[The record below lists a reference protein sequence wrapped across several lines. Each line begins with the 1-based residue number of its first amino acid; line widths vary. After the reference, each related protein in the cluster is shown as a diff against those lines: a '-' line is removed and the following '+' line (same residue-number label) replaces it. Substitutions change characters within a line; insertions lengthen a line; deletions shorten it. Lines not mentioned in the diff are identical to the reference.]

1 MTASALR
8 PNVLVAHVLA
18 MVLVLIVVGRVLP
31 PPAISDHEMMEYV
44 GQGVINPGCN
54 NLNCWRILAAA
65 IVERFPGPSLPRWRI
80 YAALG
85 NAAGAAITAQLVL
98 TLGLS
103 RQAAIFAMWIAALS
117 VGSLTTVYHPYT
129 SDSMIFFLAPLI
141 MLLLVRN
148 CVGFATLAAAIGI
161 FAKEF
166 AAAPLYID
174 AGARAFRRE
183 WPRFR
188 RSLLAAVAVT
198 VWWVGYQ
205 ISLMVFFSYAYD
217 ANPSIDIFRGGY
229 FWFWYRHVGLQTAV
243 VTVFTAFGAA
253 YVLAAAGLFRAPAL
267 LRASIVGS
275 VFPAL
280 AFMYVETP
288 DRALFNFFF
297 LIGPLAAIALTSLP
311 AIARWLFV
319 VSFGLAN
326 LRIASS
332 WDAIPSA
339 RFALVVSLVIA
350 CLAIARMWWPTNAST
365 IASEPK
371 LQTG

>member
-1 MTASALR
+1 MTGTSAAR
-8 PNVLVAHVLA
+8 GVLA
-18 MVLVLIVVGRVLP
+18 ANFAAIVLVLIVVGRMLP

-65 IVERFPGPSLPRWRI
+65 IVERFPGPSLPRWRT

-98 TLGLS
+98 SFGLS
-103 RQAAIFAMWIAALS
+103 RQIALFAMWISALS

-129 SDSMIFFLAPLI
+129 SDSMVFFLTPLI

-148 CVGFATLAAAIGI
+148 RLGAATLVAAIGI

-166 AAAPLYID
+166 AAAPLYLD

-183 WPRFR
+183 WSRFR
-188 RSLLAAVAVT
+188 RSLLAALAIT
-198 VWWVGYQ
+198 AWWVGYQ
-205 ISLMVFFSYAYD
+205 ISLMVFFRYAYD

-229 FWFWYRHVGLQTAV
+229 FWFWYRHVGFQIAAITI
-243 VTVFTAFGAA
+243 FTAFGAA
-253 YVLAAAGLFRAPAL
+253 YFLAAAGVFRAPAL
-267 LRASIVGS
+267 LRALLVGA

-297 LIGPLAAIALTSLP
+297 VIGPLAAIALASLP
-311 AIARWLFV
+311 ALVGWLFV

-326 LRIASS
+326 LRMASS
-332 WDAIPSA
+332 WAAIPSA
-339 RFALVVSLVIA
+339 RFAFAVSLVIA
-350 CLAIARMWWPTNAST
+350 CLAIARMLRPTNTSAT
-365 IASEPK
+365 ALEPK
-371 LQTG
+371 PQKG